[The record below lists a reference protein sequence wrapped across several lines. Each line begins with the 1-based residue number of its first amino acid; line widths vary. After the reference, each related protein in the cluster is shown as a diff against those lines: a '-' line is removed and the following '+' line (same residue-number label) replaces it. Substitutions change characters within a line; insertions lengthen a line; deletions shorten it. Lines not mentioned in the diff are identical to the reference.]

1 MNKKLATL
9 TLLLGSALLFSFT
22 SKVTS
27 TAFKAR
33 TDKSSVKWKA
43 TKLTGSHEGLVTLKS
58 GSFDVDMD
66 NGLISAGEFIVDMT
80 TIKATDTD
88 SKKLYK
94 HLHSADFFDTENHTT
109 STLVIKSSKS
119 TGDKTQEI
127 TADLTI
133 KGVTAPVT
141 FTATQSAATENF
153 LIYDGLITVD
163 RTKYGITYKSSALGD
178 ATIDDNFTLDIRLVG
193 EKK

>member
-9 TLLLGSALLFSFT
+9 TLLLGSAVFFSFT
-22 SKVTS
+22 TKITS
-27 TAFKAR
+27 TAYKAR
-33 TDKSSVKWKA
+33 TDKSTVKWKA
-43 TKLTGSHEGLVTLKS
+43 TKLTGSHEGVVALKS
-58 GSFDVDMD
+58 GGFEVDSD
-66 NGLISAGEFIVDMT
+66 NNRIISGQFEVDMT

-88 SKKLYK
+88 SKKLHK
-94 HLHSADFFDTENHTT
+94 HLHSADFFDTENHGT
-109 STLVIKSSKS
+109 SKLVVKSSKS
-119 TGDKTQEI
+119 TGENTQEI
-127 TADLTI
+127 AADLTI

-141 FTATQSAATENF
+141 FTDTQSAVTDNF
-153 LIYDGLITVD
+153 TIYDGKITVD